1 MGEKFTRAT
10 MPENRKTQLLI
21 VYSDAQIRRY
31 LEELLLP
38 RETFKLTF
46 CDTPAIA
53 QQIAN
58 ELLPDAILLDS
69 DLQGMDS
76 AEICRRVRLDAHL
89 AGTPLLVMLDPRN
102 RKAKAQAFEAGAD
115 DFISKP
121 LDALELL
128 ARLRTLTRLQYYDKM
143 FADLERFKWMA
154 VHAQEGY
161 LLLDSLAIIQYANE
175 RAVNMLNLPE
185 EPVGM
190 DFIAAVQAH
199 YVARPAETW
208 QTWFEDPSP
217 CFLMRPEN
225 INARAFW
232 MVLEGLDTDIG
243 AEPQRIVRL
252 RDVTEKM
259 SIYQDIRRFHDT
271 ITHKLRTPVSLLAT
285 SVSLINSQMEKLSE
299 QEIRELMQ
307 TAAKGTERLVWQVR
321 DVLTYVD
328 APLSIQIGEPISVG
342 QIPNMVAELGEK
354 YGIQDIELSMSE
366 DLSET
371 RIALTPDALD
381 LVLGEAFENAK
392 KFHPRREPKVE
403 FSIGQPKEG
412 QLMIRIT
419 DDGMTL
425 SAEQLGWAWLPYFQ
439 GEKSFTGE
447 MPGMGLGFPLMATL
461 VWGTGG
467 ALRLCNR
474 ANGPGVVVEMKIP
487 VIATERTEESPH
499 SRDF

>member
-1 MGEKFTRAT
+1 
-10 MPENRKTQLLI
+10 MPDNKKTLLI
-21 VYSDAQIRRY
+21 IYSDAQIRHY
-31 LEELLLP
+31 LETLLLP
-38 RETFKLTF
+38 REEFILEF
-46 CDTPAIA
+46 CDAP
-53 QQIAN
+53 QNSPRIAN
-58 ELLPDAILLDS
+58 EMLPDAIMLDS
-69 DLQGMDS
+69 DLQGTDS
-76 AEICRRVRLDAHL
+76 AEICRRIRLDPHL

-102 RKAKAQAFEAGAD
+102 RKAKAQAFDTGAD

-128 ARLRTLTRLQYYDKM
+128 ARLRSLTRLRYYDKM

-154 VHAQEGY
+154 AHAQEGY

-175 RAVNMLNLPE
+175 RAINMLNLPE
-185 EPVGM
+185 DPVGM
-190 DFIAAVQAH
+190 DFIVAVQAH

-243 AEPQRIVRL
+243 AETQRIVRL
-252 RDVTEKM
+252 RDVTEKL

-285 SVSLINSQMEKLSE
+285 SVSLINSQLERLSAE
-299 QEIRELMQ
+299 EIRDLMK
-307 TAAKGTERLVWQVR
+307 TAAKGAERLVWQVR
-321 DVLTYVD
+321 DVLNYVD
-328 APLSIQIGEPISVG
+328 APLSIQIGEPVSVG
-342 QIPNMVAELGEK
+342 EIPNMVAELGQK
-354 YGIQDIELSMSE
+354 YGIQDIELSMAQ

-381 LVLGEAFENAK
+381 LVLGEALENAK
-392 KFHPRREPKVE
+392 KFHPRRAPKVE
-403 FSIGQPKEG
+403 FSIGQPDSD
-412 QLMIRIT
+412 QVMIRIT
-419 DDGMTL
+419 DDGIIL

-461 VWGTGG
+461 VWGAGG
-467 ALRLCNR
+467 SMRLGNR
-474 ANGPGVVVEMKIP
+474 ADGPGVVVEMKIP
-487 VIATERTEESPH
+487 VVTTVLKEESPH
-499 SRDF
+499 LEDF